1 MAATSP
7 DALARAL
14 ARGPRG
20 GTWFLHGGDEFL
32 KDEAT
37 AAIVAAH
44 LDPATRDFNYDQ
56 LRAGETEPETLLSI
70 CATPPMMAAWR
81 VVVVRDVQAFAAHA
95 RGRAALEA
103 LLARAVPDLA
113 LVLVAQVPERS
124 SARIY
129 DRLRKQATS
138 VEFAPLAAGDL
149 PGWLIERAARAG
161 LELEPDAAR
170 ALASANTELGV
181 LVQEL
186 AKLDD
191 YVGARRRI
199 TRDDVLH
206 VVGSVP
212 RQNRW
217 DWFDAVGERRF
228 GDARAALP
236 VLLQGSE
243 SGVGLVI
250 GLGTHLLRVGIA
262 VAGGERA
269 LSAALPPHQRWLAGR
284 VTRQARGWHAGQLDA
299 ALDDLVRAD
308 RLLKSTS
315 LDDHQVVEELL
326 LRMQARAAAA
336 AA

>member
-1 MAATSP
+1 MAVTSP

-20 GTWFLHGGDEFL
+20 GIWFLHGGEEFL
-32 KDEAT
+32 KEEAT

-56 LRAGETEPETLLSI
+56 LRGGDVEPETLLSI

-81 VVVVRDVQAFAAHA
+81 VVVVRDAQALAANA
-95 RGRAALEA
+95 RGRTALES
-103 LLARAVPDLA
+103 LLARPIPDLA
-113 LVLVAQVPERS
+113 LVLAAQLPDRT
-124 SARIY
+124 SAKIY
-129 DRLRKQATS
+129 DRLRKETTS
-138 VEFAPLAAGDL
+138 VEFAPLAAGDV
-149 PGWLIERAARAG
+149 PGWLIERAARDG

-186 AKLDD
+186 AKLDGYLAD
-191 YVGARRRI
+191 RRRV

-217 DWFDAVGERRF
+217 DWFDNVGERRF
-228 GDARAALP
+228 AEARAGLP

-250 GLGTHLLRVGIA
+250 GLGTHQLRLGIA
-262 VAGGERA
+262 LAGGERA
-269 LSAALPPHQRWLAGR
+269 LGSALPPHQRWLAGR
-284 VTRQARGWHAGQLDA
+284 VTRQARGWNAAQLDA

-315 LDDHQVVEELL
+315 LDEHQIVEELL
-326 LRMQARAAAA
+326 LRMQTRAAAVA
-336 AA
+336 A